1 MACYTVISSVADTL
15 NKFHIQSNLHN
26 GYKHNF
32 YHDKQDAFDELF
44 CQYHILLLKYID
56 HPALIQEQNQNIDS
70 AAYEENLNK
79 EIKLPLKKK

>member
-1 MACYTVISSVADTL
+1 MKRIIHVIDKQKTDYVMACYTVISSVADTL

-56 HPALIQEQNQNIDS
+56 HPALIQE
-70 AAYEENLNK
+70 
-79 EIKLPLKKK
+79 